1 MQPIHLKF
9 KTGFKS
15 LLATY
20 PLAGHRVMR
29 AGARVHL
36 GSIEYRLHSRS
47 RFLIALCVVWLR
59 VCLVQS
65 LVKEFVEFFARVAVR
80 VILVGDRFAQ
90 EFAERR
96 PAAAK
101 FVDE

>member
-1 MQPIHLKF
+1 
-9 KTGFKS
+9 
-15 LLATY
+15 
-20 PLAGHRVMR
+20 MR

-80 VILVGDRFAQ
+80 VILGTQPPRVGDPADCNMRSKSGARSQRFRTRVSA
-90 EFAERR
+90 FLTL
-96 PAAAK
+96 PL
-101 FVDE
+101 

>member
-1 MQPIHLKF
+1 
-9 KTGFKS
+9 
-15 LLATY
+15 
-20 PLAGHRVMR
+20 MR

-80 VILVGDRFAQ
+80 
-90 EFAERR
+90 
-96 PAAAK
+96 
-101 FVDE
+101 